1 MNLINPEILREYD
14 IRGIFNNSLTLRDI
28 SLIASKISSLLI
40 SNDQKKI
47 IIGHDGRESSLQIK
61 NTLINELIAYG
72 IDVVDIS
79 LIPTPVSYFMAKNL
93 SISNSI
99 MITGSH
105 NPKEYNGLKIT
116 LFNKPFFGENIKK
129 LNTVKALD
137 LSSSKGSLS
146 FHDAI
151 QIYSDKILSKFK
163 NINNLK
169 IVWDPGNGAIGSI
182 IHKILDKIGGEHF
195 IINRSY

>member
-28 SLIASKISSLLI
+28 SLIASKISSLLL
-40 SNDQKKI
+40 SNNHKKL

-61 NTLINELIAYG
+61 NTLINKFISYG
-72 IDVVDIS
+72 IDVEDIS
-79 LIPTPVSYFMAKNL
+79 LVPTPVSYFMSKNL
-93 SISNSI
+93 SIPNSI

-116 LFNKPFFGENIKK
+116 LFNKPFFGGDIKN
-129 LNTVKALD
+129 LNNVESIEIPL
-137 LSSSKGSLS
+137 SKGILS

-151 QIYSDKILSKFK
+151 QNYSNKILSKFK
-163 NINNLK
+163 NINNLR
-169 IVWDPGNGAIGSI
+169 N
-182 IHKILDKIGGEHF
+182 
-195 IINRSY
+195 